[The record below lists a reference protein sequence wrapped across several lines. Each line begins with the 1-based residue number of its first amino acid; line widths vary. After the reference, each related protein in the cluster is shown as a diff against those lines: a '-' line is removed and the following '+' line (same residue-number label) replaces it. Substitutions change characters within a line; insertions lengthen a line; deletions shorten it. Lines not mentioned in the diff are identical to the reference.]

1 MLSEPKI
8 SYKPF
13 WGICRPLNSW
23 RANSPNPIQIYCAI
37 FMVQERQQEIVNELL
52 NYMDT
57 LEDGSEVSTWDLMD
71 EVFNY
76 QRFNDGYCFND
87 FKISE
92 EEFISLDSL
101 LKESAMKEG
110 FFIDDSIYQDVI
122 GAFPFSLTFVVR
134 K

>member
-1 MLSEPKI
+1 
-8 SYKPF
+8 
-13 WGICRPLNSW
+13 
-23 RANSPNPIQIYCAI
+23 
-37 FMVQERQQEIVNELL
+37 MVQERQQEIVNELL

-101 LKESAMKEG
+101 LK
-110 FFIDDSIYQDVI
+110 
-122 GAFPFSLTFVVR
+122 
-134 K
+134 